1 MVLREEDLQ
10 NVEIITEVDTGDV
23 DTTMLEGVQL
33 TEEYVVVTSGSEGM
47 KILDSKTGE
56 TIAMMPLSSL
66 SDGDNQTITM
76 VDNEIEAVAMAP
88 DIDINDSLVQQA
100 MLAAN
105 VVEEQVETTITETT
119 ESLNS

>member
-1 MVLREEDLQ
+1 VVLREEDLQ